1 MMEAEE
7 RPGSVVSRLSRGF
20 EHCPNEGEQ
29 LLLGLS
35 LEISERKA
43 LGHLK
48 SLKRDP
54 FKPSLVPFSTMLRKE
69 INIYWGLL

>member
-7 RPGSVVSRLSRGF
+7 GPGSVVSRLSRGF
-20 EHCPNEGEQ
+20 EHCPNEGE
-29 LLLGLS
+29 LLLLVLS

-43 LGHLK
+43 
-48 SLKRDP
+48 LKRDP

-69 INIYWGLL
+69 VNIYWGLL